1 MSRERRRLFQE
12 EESPAEPG
20 RFGCPM
26 LTRGHRSNPID
37 ASLPLMRCSNGWAV
51 HGELEIQRCLATDAV
66 MDCWKVHPERTPIVV
81 LAPTMD
87 TGSPETEQKASA
99 D

>member
-1 MSRERRRLFQE
+1 MSREPRRLFQE

-26 LTRGHRSNPID
+26 LTRGHRPNPD
-37 ASLPLMRCSNGWAV
+37 DPRLPIMRCSNGWAV
-51 HGELEIQRCLATDAV
+51 HGNVEIQRCLATEAV
-66 MDCWKVHPERTPIVV
+66 MDCWKVHPERMPIAEPLTQFGVDEREDV
-81 LAPTMD
+81 
-87 TGSPETEQKASA
+87 QKASA

>member
-12 EESPAEPG
+12 EELPAEPG

-26 LTRGHRSNPID
+26 LTRGHRANPDD
-37 ASLPLMRCSNGWAV
+37 ATLPIARCSNGWAI
-51 HGELEIQRCLATDAV
+51 HGEVEIQRCLTTEAV
-66 MDCWKVHPERTPIVV
+66 LDCWKVHPERTPIVA
-81 LAPTMD
+81 LAPAMG
-87 TGSPETEQKASA
+87 TGLPETEHKASA

>member
-1 MSRERRRLFQE
+1 MSRERRRLFLE

-26 LTRGHRSNPID
+26 LTRGHRPNPID

-51 HGELEIQRCLATDAV
+51 HGEIEIQRCLATDAV
-66 MDCWKVHPERTPIVV
+66 MDCWKVHPERTPIVA
-81 LAPTMD
+81 LAPTMG
-87 TGSPETEQKASA
+87 TETRETEQKASA

>member
-1 MSRERRRLFQE
+1 MSRERRSLFHE
-12 EESPAEPG
+12 EELPAEPG

-26 LTRGHRSNPID
+26 LTRGYRPNAND

-51 HGELEIQRCLATDAV
+51 HGDVEVQRCLATEVV
-66 MDCWKVHPERTPIVV
+66 MDCWKVHPERTPIVA
-81 LAPTMD
+81 LASTVGTD
-87 TGSPETEQKASA
+87 SRETEQKAIA